1 MINRSLRTAFPITAA
16 IALATGIAAAG
27 GTPTPLGSWMKSN
40 MGASLAGQDFPA
52 LQKNFGIVG
61 SKPPPSGDYPQWAAF
76 AKAGEGAAAKSD
88 AAGVKAACKQCHDA
102 YKEKY
107 RKDFPT
113 RAFP

>member
-1 MINRSLRTAFPITAA
+1 MMNRSFRTAFPITAA

-27 GTPTPLGSWMKSN
+27 TPTPLGLWMKPN
-40 MGASLAGQDFPA
+40 MGAVLAGQDFA
-52 LQKNFGIVG
+52 TLQKNFDVVA
-61 SKPPPSGDYPQWAAF
+61 SKPPPGGDYPQWAAF
-76 AKAGEGAAAKSD
+76 AKSGSAAAGKQD
-88 AAGVKAACKQCHDA
+88 AAAVKAACKQCHDN